1 VEGELRTIQTEL
13 TSASAQSDA
22 RAKLDVLRSE
32 ISKKEAQREQLISS
46 HGAKFGVLTGQHL
59 DAETDDSVLN
69 KLIRRKNDDVEE
81 SARTESAAQSDLTT
95 FEAKIATARDQ
106 LKERRRERNE
116 AQKAVMDV
124 SEVGI
129 EGFLG
134 LMSEN
139 EERSFLAR
147 KQLANLQYAGTFFEK
162 ASKDAHERGVCSL
175 CQREL
180 PDEDMDDFLHRMN
193 KNIENVPQKKKELE
207 EELEESES
215 NLAIAKKHLPAY
227 DTYTRLTS
235 TEIPKLESE
244 IKTLTSQ
251 LTVSKATLA
260 KHTAAH
266 DTLKTDLRGLENL
279 RRPVGEIA
287 RLSKEIEES
296 RREVSRAEAA
306 LGEGGRGMSGEE
318 IREKM
323 GRLNEERGRLGREVR
338 VVAGEKEKARSRIQ
352 GLREAISGV
361 RVRIGEGESKVVA
374 RRGVVRD
381 IEDVKG
387 QMEKARQD
395 IEVLDPPF
403 PLRAPFS

>member
-1 VEGELRTIQTEL
+1 M

-22 RAKLDVLRSE
+22 RAKLDVLRSD
-32 ISKKEAQREQLISS
+32 ITKKEAQREQLISS
-46 HGAKFGVLTGQHL
+46 HGAKFGILTGQHL
-59 DAETDDSVLN
+59 DPETDDSILN

-95 FEAKIATARDQ
+95 FEAKIASARDQ

-129 EGFLG
+129 EGFPA
-134 LMSEN
+134 LMAELEESMVDVRGQLEN
-139 EERSFLAR
+139 LR
-147 KQLANLQYAGTFFEK
+147 YAGTFFEK
-162 ASKDAHERGVCSL
+162 ACKDAQDRGVCSL

-180 PDEDMDDFLHRMN
+180 ADDDIDDFMHRMN
-193 KNIENVPQKKKELE
+193 KNIDNIPQRRKSLEKDLE
-207 EELEESES
+207 ENES
-215 NLAIAKKHLPAY
+215 NLAVAKKHSPAY

-244 IKTLTSQ
+244 IETLTAQ
-251 LTVSKATLA
+251 LTVSKATLE

-266 DTLKTDLRGLENL
+266 DALKTDLRGLENL

-318 IREKM
+318 IRERM
-323 GRLNEERGRLGREVR
+323 GRLNEERGRLGREIR
-338 VVAGEKEKARSRIQ
+338 VVAAEKEKARSRIQ
-352 GLREAISGV
+352 GLREGISGV

-395 IEVLDPPF
+395 IEVPTPPF
-403 PLRAPFS
+403 PAESPLFVEFGS